1 MPQDNLWLENK
12 YVMLVSSRLRN
23 FKKKTA
29 LRTVYNFS
37 CPFCGDSET
46 SKRRARAYI
55 FPKKGVLKYF
65 CHKCNKSDK
74 FIYILKELDQQL
86 WREALKELLV
96 SKNAARPKS
105 DVEEF
110 AMKMKKPAFVKG
122 TVLNELTKISALPIK
137 HPAKRY
143 IDSRKIP
150 SKEHFKLFFV
160 EKFKTFTNALLPG
173 KFEHPE
179 DDEPRIIIPFLDED
193 KNLVGYQGRS
203 LDPDAEIRYISIMLQ
218 EDAAKVYGLD
228 TVDKTKTVY
237 LTEGPFDA
245 MFLPNSIAA
254 AGGNLT
260 ATIGLTKI
268 PRRNIVVV
276 YDNEPRNKHIVK
288 QNRTAIEQGFK
299 VVIWPE
305 GLEYKD
311 INQMVLANYA
321 PELILK
327 IIQENTFSG
336 MEALL
341 ILNQRKKCDLDEGKR
356 HGRPAFG
363 NR

>member
-1 MPQDNLWLENK
+1 MQQDNLWLENK
-12 YVMLVSSRLRN
+12 YVMLVSSRFRN

-29 LRTVYNFS
+29 LKTVYNMS
-37 CPFCGDSET
+37 CPFCGDSEEN
-46 SKRRARAYI
+46 KRRARAYI

-65 CHKCNKSDK
+65 CHKCNKSDR
-74 FIYILKELDQQL
+74 FTYVLKEIDSQL
-86 WREALKELLV
+86 WREMMKELLV
-96 SKNAARPKS
+96 NKNKTRPKS

-110 AMKMKKPAFVKG
+110 AMKMKKPSFVKG
-122 TVLNELTKISALPIK
+122 TVLNELVKISALPIK
-137 HPAKRY
+137 HPAKQY
-143 IDSRKIP
+143 IDGRKIP
-150 SKEHFKLFFV
+150 SKEHFKLFYC

-173 KFEHPE
+173 KFTHPE
-179 DDEPRIIIPFLDED
+179 DDEARIIIPFLDEE

-203 LDPDAEIRYISIMLQ
+203 LNPDAEIRYISIMLQ

-260 ATIGLTKI
+260 ATISLTKI

-288 QNRTAIEQGFK
+288 QNKTAIEQGFR

-311 INQMVLANYA
+311 INQMILADYSQ
-321 PELILK
+321 EFILK
-327 IIQENTFSG
+327 TIKENTFAG

-341 ILNQRKKCDLDEGKR
+341 VLSQRKKCELDEGKR
-356 HGRPAFG
+356 LY
-363 NR
+363 

>member
-1 MPQDNLWLENK
+1 MQQDNLWLENK
-12 YVMLVSSRLRN
+12 YVMLVSSRFRN

-29 LRTVYNFS
+29 LKTVYNMS
-37 CPFCGDSET
+37 CPFCGDSEEN
-46 SKRRARAYI
+46 KRRARAYI

-65 CHKCNKSDK
+65 CHKCNKSDR
-74 FIYILKELDQQL
+74 FTYVLKEIDSQL
-86 WREALKELLV
+86 WREMMKELLV
-96 SKNAARPKS
+96 NKNKTRPKS

-110 AMKMKKPAFVKG
+110 AMKMKKPSFVKG
-122 TVLNELTKISALPIK
+122 TVLNELVKISALPVK
-137 HPAKRY
+137 HPAKQY
-143 IDSRKIP
+143 IDGRRIP
-150 SKEHFKLFFV
+150 SKEHFKLFYC

-173 KFEHPE
+173 KFTHPE
-179 DDEPRIIIPFLDED
+179 DDEPRIIIPFLDEE

-260 ATIGLTKI
+260 ATISLTKI

-288 QNRTAIEQGFK
+288 QNKTAIEQGFK

-311 INQMVLANYA
+311 INQMILADYS
-321 PELILK
+321 
-327 IIQENTFSG
+327 QEFIMKTIRENSFSG

-341 ILNQRKKCDLDEGKR
+341 VLSQRKKCELDEGKR
-356 HGRPAFG
+356 NGR
-363 NR
+363 

>member
-1 MPQDNLWLENK
+1 MQQDNLWLENK
-12 YVMLVSSRLRN
+12 YVMLVSSRFRN

-29 LRTVYNFS
+29 LKTVYNMS
-37 CPFCGDSET
+37 CPFCGDSEEN
-46 SKRRARAYI
+46 KRRARAYI

-65 CHKCNKSDK
+65 CHKCNKSDR
-74 FIYILKELDQQL
+74 FTYVLKEIDSQL
-86 WREALKELLV
+86 WREMMKELLV
-96 SKNAARPKS
+96 NKNKTKPKS

-110 AMKMKKPAFVKG
+110 AMKMKKPSFVKG
-122 TVLNELTKISALPIK
+122 TVLNELVKISALPIK
-137 HPAKRY
+137 HPAKQY
-143 IDSRKIP
+143 IDGRKIP
-150 SKEHFKLFFV
+150 SKEHFKLFYC

-173 KFEHPE
+173 KFTHPE
-179 DDEPRIIIPFLDED
+179 DDEARIIIPFLDEE

-260 ATIGLTKI
+260 ATISLTKI

-288 QNRTAIEQGFK
+288 QNKTAIEQGFR

-311 INQMVLANYA
+311 INQMILADYSQ
-321 PELILK
+321 EFILK
-327 IIQENTFSG
+327 TIKENTFAG

-341 ILNQRKKCDLDEGKR
+341 VLSQRKKCELDEGKR
-356 HGRPAFG
+356 YAR
-363 NR
+363 N

>member
-1 MPQDNLWLENK
+1 
-12 YVMLVSSRLRN
+12 VMLVSSRFRN

-29 LRTVYNFS
+29 LKTVYNMS
-37 CPFCGDSET
+37 CPFCGDSEEN
-46 SKRRARAYI
+46 KRRARAYI

-65 CHKCNKSDK
+65 CHKCNKSDR
-74 FIYILKELDQQL
+74 FTYVLKEIDSQL
-86 WREALKELLV
+86 WREMMKELLV
-96 SKNAARPKS
+96 NKNKTRPKS

-110 AMKMKKPAFVKG
+110 AMKMKKPSFVKG
-122 TVLNELTKISALPIK
+122 TVLNELVKISALPIK
-137 HPAKRY
+137 HPAKQY
-143 IDSRKIP
+143 IDGRKIP
-150 SKEHFKLFFV
+150 SKEHFKLFYC

-173 KFEHPE
+173 KFTHPE
-179 DDEPRIIIPFLDED
+179 DDEARIIIPFLDEE

-203 LDPDAEIRYISIMLQ
+203 LNPDAEIRYISIMLQ

-260 ATIGLTKI
+260 ATISLTKI

-288 QNRTAIEQGFK
+288 QNKTAIEQGFR

-311 INQMVLANYA
+311 INQMILADYSQ
-321 PELILK
+321 EFILK
-327 IIQENTFSG
+327 TIKENTFAG

-341 ILNQRKKCDLDEGKR
+341 VLSQRKKCELDEGKR
-356 HGRPAFG
+356 LY
-363 NR
+363 